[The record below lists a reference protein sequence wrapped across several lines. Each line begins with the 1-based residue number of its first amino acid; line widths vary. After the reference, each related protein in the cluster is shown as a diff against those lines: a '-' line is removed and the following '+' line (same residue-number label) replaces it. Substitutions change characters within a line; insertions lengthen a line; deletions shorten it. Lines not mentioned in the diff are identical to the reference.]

1 MAIVPMSCAIS
12 PNPLRVELMAEHTL
26 EAVMSMPTELFY
38 PVGNVCCIM
47 VWTAH
52 KPHATSKRDTWF
64 GYWKDDGFIKTKHKG
79 RVDASGGW
87 PTLRDHWVDMY
98 RNRRVHAGES
108 VLRKVNHDDEWC
120 AEAYME
126 TDYSV
131 LTQSDFKQTV
141 KKYLMFQLV
150 NETEYK
156 AKEAVEDKGEENDE

>member
-1 MAIVPMSCAIS
+1 
-12 PNPLRVELMAEHTL
+12 
-26 EAVMSMPTELFY
+26 
-38 PVGNVCCIM
+38 
-47 VWTAH
+47 
-52 KPHATSKRDTWF
+52 
-64 GYWKDDGFIKTKHKG
+64 
-79 RVDASGGW
+79 
-87 PTLRDHWVDMY
+87 MY

-120 AEAYME
+120 AEAYLE